1 MAIGG
6 KTMETVADIIFW
18 DSIITTDGD
27 CSHETKRSLLLG
39 RKVMTNLES
48 ILKSRDIT
56 LSTKVPLVKAMVF
69 KVVMHGCECWTIKKA
84 EHWRIEEDSWES
96 LGLQGDPAS
105 PSSRRSVLVVHWKD
119 WSWTWN
125 SNNLTTWCEELTHLK
140 RPWFLERMRAGGE
153 GDDRGWDCWMA
164 SPTQWTWVWIGSGSW
179 FGQGG
184 LACYSSWGCIESD
197 MTEWL
202 NWTALNLILTVR
214 LLTYTVY
221 MYFLSLARNR
231 TRSDTGWVL
240 KCSVNAR
247 SGIILSGGIPGLTIC
262 IFRERIFLK
271 WASFKFM
278 ASRNI
283 VLS

>member
-1 MAIGG
+1 MVIGG
-6 KTMETVADIIFW
+6 KTMETVADIIFG
-18 DSIITTDGD
+18 DSIISTDGD

-96 LGLQGDPAS
+96 LGLQGDPDS

-140 RPWFLERMRAGGE
+140 RPWFLERLNTGGD
-153 GDDRGWDCWMA
+153 GDCRGWDVWMA
-164 SPTQWTWVWIGSGSW
+164 SPTQLTWICVNSGIWWWTERAGFAAVRGITKSRTQLSYW
-179 FGQGG
+179 
-184 LACYSSWGCIESD
+184 
-197 MTEWL
+197 TEL
-202 NWTALNLILTVR
+202 NW
-214 LLTYTVY
+214 
-221 MYFLSLARNR
+221 
-231 TRSDTGWVL
+231 
-240 KCSVNAR
+240 KCSPPGFSVNGASLVR
-247 SGIILSGGIPGLTIC
+247 IL
-262 IFRERIFLK
+262 
-271 WASFKFM
+271 
-278 ASRNI
+278 
-283 VLS
+283 